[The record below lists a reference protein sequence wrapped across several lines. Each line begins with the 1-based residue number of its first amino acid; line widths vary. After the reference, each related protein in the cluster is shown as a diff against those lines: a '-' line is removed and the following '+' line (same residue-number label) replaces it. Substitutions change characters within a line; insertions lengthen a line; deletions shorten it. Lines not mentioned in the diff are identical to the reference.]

1 MLAKQPKATFK
12 ADVEISI
19 AGGGVEIIKV
29 EYRYFTRK
37 QMAAWAADLSK
48 KTPLEC
54 LTEVMVGWSDYEEAY
69 SPAALEEM
77 LDNYPTSE
85 RELFN
90 VFRRELLESKAK
102 N

>member
-12 ADVEISI
+12 TDVEISI

-37 QMAAWAADLSK
+37 QMATWAAELGK
-48 KTPLEC
+48 KTPLEG
-54 LTEVMVGWSDYEEAY
+54 LGEIIAGWSDYEEAY
-69 SPAALEEM
+69 SLAALEEL
-77 LDNYPTSE
+77 LDNYPTAE
-85 RELFN
+85 RELFGA
-90 VFRRELLESKAK
+90 FRRELLESKVK